1 MVEKFTAMNALTEKL
16 RLGKSRIMKDYHN
29 LVESGRREIYTVEG

>member
-1 MVEKFTAMNALTEKL
+1 MMKGSALQ
-16 RLGKSRIMKDYHN
+16 GKEFEDIMKDYHN